1 MCPAFAQDTLLV
13 QRQDSLFQHHQD
25 TVHIHLQDTIYI
37 NDTIYVNNPPEVV
50 NIFTH
55 PHLRHATIA
64 CIVTD
69 GDSIYEERNADLLV
83 HPASLLK
90 LITTATALRK
100 LGPDY
105 KISRREHLTDS
116 VFKHKDVFRGYNP
129 EWLIEDVDRET
140 FVPLSEV
147 PMPGKRLS
155 FVISE
160 TNKNSLNEP
169 AEMMACLLAP
179 SRRIVDGLDSIRSY
193 WRTQGLELDTC
204 SILYDGNGL
213 SPNDCVT
220 ARLLSNILLHMRD
233 DEVYRNS
240 LPVAGVEGTLGR
252 FLNRT
257 KVAGHARLK
266 SGTLKSTVAYAGYL
280 TTRSGKELVTV
291 LIVNNYLGKRKE
303 IRKLIEPWFISIYEK
318 N

>member
-1 MCPAFAQDTLLV
+1 M
-13 QRQDSLFQHHQD
+13 
-25 TVHIHLQDTIYI
+25 
-37 NDTIYVNNPPEVV
+37 
-50 NIFTH
+50 H

-69 GDSIYEERNADLLV
+69 GDSIYQEQNADLLV

-105 KISRREHLTDS
+105 RISRREHLTDS
-116 VFKHKDVFRGYNP
+116 VFKHKAVFRGYNP
-129 EWLIEDVDRET
+129 EWLIEDVDRDT
-140 FVPLSEV
+140 FVPLSEI

-160 TNKNSLNEP
+160 TNKNSLNEA

-179 SRRIVDGLDSIRSY
+179 SRLIVDGLDSIRAY
-193 WRTQGLELDTC
+193 WRGQGLELDTC

-220 ARLLSNILLHMRD
+220 ARLLSNVLLNMQSD
-233 DEVYRNS
+233 SIYRHS
-240 LPVAGVEGTLGR
+240 LPLVGQEGTVGR
-252 FLNRT
+252 FLNNT
-257 KVAGHARLK
+257 PVAGNARLK

-280 TTRSGKELVTV
+280 TARSGKELITV

-303 IRKLIEPWFISIYEK
+303 IRKLIEPWFTQVYESY
-318 N
+318 